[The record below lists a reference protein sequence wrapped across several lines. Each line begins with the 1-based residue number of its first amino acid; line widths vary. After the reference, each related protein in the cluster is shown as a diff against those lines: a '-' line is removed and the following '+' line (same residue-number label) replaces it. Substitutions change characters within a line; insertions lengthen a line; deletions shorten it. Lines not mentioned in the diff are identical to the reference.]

1 MPRKEIRITGYG
13 GQGVILTGYIFGK
26 AAAIFGGLHST
37 MTQSFGPEARG
48 SACASALV
56 VDDDIIAYPYMRDTD
71 ILIALSREGYEK
83 YADELSDDGILVFDA
98 DLVTPHADSTAK
110 TFGIQAARLAEE
122 LGNRIVQNIVVVG
135 FTTAVTGIIDREAV
149 AKAVESSVPGSTI
162 ELNLKAFATG
172 YEEGQK
178 LLAPVG

>member
-1 MPRKEIRITGYG
+1 M
-13 GQGVILTGYIFGK
+13 
-26 AAAIFGGLHST
+26 
-37 MTQSFGPEARG
+37 
-48 SACASALV
+48 
-56 VDDDIIAYPYMRDTD
+56 DDNVIAYPYMRDTD

-83 YADELSDDGILVFDA
+83 YADELSENGILVYDA
-98 DLVTPHADSTAK
+98 DLVTPHQSDTVQAY
-110 TFGIQAARLAEE
+110 GIQAARLAEE